1 MAQDL
6 RTFLEQVRSGSPE
19 EYEVVEREIDPKF
32 EITALTEKLEA
43 ARRRPILEL
52 RGVKGTD
59 FTVVTNVF
67 AKRSRLAFAL
77 GTDVQGAVAEF
88 DRRGLNPVPPK
99 EVGAGPVQEVVE
111 TGDAVDL
118 LRLPQIHHH
127 ATDAGPYIT
136 GAMAITRDPDTG
148 DLNASFNRLMIKGP
162 RKTGIH
168 LTLAK
173 HHWEF
178 YRKAERRGEALPI
191 VLVLGL
197 HPLWALG
204 TLHVGAV
211 DEDELSVIGGLLQEP
226 LEVVRG
232 ETVDIP
238 VPARAEIVIEGEIPP
253 GVREPEGPFS
263 EFTGYSLG
271 ERMREVVEVKAVTRR
286 KDALFHDINVAHADH
301 MVLSTIPMEA
311 NLFKAVRSAVP
322 STRVVRIPAPFT
334 AYLSI
339 EKRIEGQSMNALLAA
354 FGSELYL
361 KRVVVVDHDVDVF
374 NDFRVQ
380 WAIGT
385 RCQPHRDLLIIPNA
399 RGSDLDPSSEPDG
412 FTSKV
417 GVDATAK
424 PTLTEFANRNQI
436 PPEVM
441 ERVRLEDFLGGL
453 GG

>member
-1 MAQDL
+1 MADDL
-6 RTFLEQVRSGSPE
+6 RGFLKEVRSAAPE
-19 EYEVVEREIDPKF
+19 EYEVVEREIDPNF
-32 EITALTEKLEA
+32 EITALTEKLEGV
-43 ARRRPILEL
+43 RRRPVLEL
-52 RGVKGTD
+52 RNVKGTD

-67 AKRSRLAFAL
+67 AKRSRLAGAL
-77 GTDVQGAVAEF
+77 GTDVKNAVAEF
-88 DRRGLNPVPPK
+88 DRRGFNPIPPK
-99 EVGAGPVQEVVE
+99 EVGTGPVKEVVE
-111 TGDAVDL
+111 TGDSVDIL
-118 LRLPQIHHH
+118 KLPQIHHH
-127 ATDAGPYIT
+127 WTDAGPYFT
-136 GAMAITRDPDTG
+136 GAMAITRDPETG
-148 DLNASFNRLMIKGP
+148 ALNASFNRLMVKGP

-178 YRKAERRGEALPI
+178 YQKAEARGEALPI
-191 VLVLGL
+191 ALVFGL

-204 TLHVGAV
+204 TLHVGAA
-211 DEDELSVIGGLLQEP
+211 DEDELAVIGGLLQEP

-238 VPARAEIVIEGEIPP
+238 IPAQAELVIEGEIPP

-271 ERMREVVEVKAVTRR
+271 ERPREVVHVKAVTRR

-311 NLFKAVRSAVP
+311 NLLRAVRAAVP
-322 STRVVRIPAPFT
+322 STRAVRIPAPFT
-334 AYLSI
+334 VYISI
-339 EKRIEGQSMNALLAA
+339 EKRVAGQSMNAVLAA

-374 NDFRVQ
+374 DDFRVQ

-385 RCQPHRDLLIIPNA
+385 RCQPHRDICVIPNA
-399 RGSDLDPSSEPDG
+399 RGSDLDPSSQPDG

-417 GVDATAK
+417 GIDATAK
-424 PTLTEFANRNQI
+424 PTLAEFANRNEI
-436 PPEVM
+436 PPDVM
-441 ERVRLEDFLGGL
+441 AGVRLEDFVDGGQ
-453 GG
+453 

>member
-1 MAQDL
+1 MAEDL
-6 RTFLEQVRSGSPE
+6 RAFLDQIKTHTPD
-19 EYEVVEREIDPKF
+19 EYVVVDRELDPRF
-32 EITALTEKLEA
+32 EITALTEKFEA
-43 ARRRPILEL
+43 VRRRPVLEL
-52 RGVKGTD
+52 RNVKGTD
-59 FTVVTNVF
+59 FRVVTNVF

-77 GTDVQGAVAEF
+77 GTDVKGAVAEF
-88 DRRGLNPVPPK
+88 DKRGFNPIPCK
-99 EVGAGPVQEVVE
+99 EVGTGPVKEVVE
-111 TGDAVDL
+111 TGDAVDIL
-118 LRLPQIHHH
+118 KLPQIHHH
-127 ATDAGPYIT
+127 STDAGPFIT

-148 DLNASFNRLMIKGP
+148 ALNASFNRLMIKGP

-178 YRKAERRGEALPI
+178 YQRAEKKGQALPI
-191 VLVLGL
+191 ALVLGL

-204 TLHVGAV
+204 TLHVGAAE
-211 DEDELSVIGGLLQEP
+211 EDEMAVIGGLLGEP
-226 LEVVRG
+226 MEVVRG

-238 VPARAEIVIEGEIPP
+238 VPAHAEIIIEGEIPP

-271 ERMREVVEVKAVTRR
+271 ERMREVVEIKAITRR

-311 NLFKAVRSAVP
+311 NLLKAVRAAVP
-322 STRVVRIPAPFT
+322 SVQAVRIPAPFT

-339 EKRIEGQSMNALLAA
+339 EKRLPGQSMNAMLAA
-354 FGSELYL
+354 LGSELYL

-385 RCQPHRDLLIIPNA
+385 RCQPHRDLFVVPNA
-399 RGSDLDPSSEPDG
+399 RGSDLDPSTGPDG
-412 FTSKV
+412 FTSKI

-424 PTLTEFANRNQI
+424 PTLNEFANRNQI
-436 PPEVM
+436 PAEVM
-441 ERVRLEDFLGGL
+441 QRIRLDDFREGK
-453 GG
+453 